1 MLKFKNV
8 SFSYENELFKNFNF
22 EAQVNETT
30 CILGPSGSGKTTLL
44 KLAAGLI
51 KPQSGVVESFTGR
64 ASFVFQEE
72 VLLPWFSALKN
83 IELLGVSEKTALEF
97 LKEFGLEEAK
107 DLFPAELSGGMKRRL
122 SIARALAYGGDV
134 FYLDEPAQGLDIKT
148 MEKSL
153 NILKSK
159 IEGKSVLLITH
170 NLEEAFLLA
179 DRIVVVGERPL
190 VIKGDFRKSDFKNV
204 DELRKTLE
212 KIL

>member
-51 KPQSGVVESFTGR
+51 KPQSGVVENFIGR
-64 ASFVFQEE
+64 SSFVFQEE

-159 IEGKSVLLITH
+159 IGGKSVLLITH

-179 DRIVVVGERPL
+179 NRIVVVGERPL